1 MQKSSIQYILKL
13 SIPIFFANLAIPM
26 VGIIDTAL
34 MGNLGSLSYLS
45 ATSVAANLFS
55 MIFWSFGFLR
65 MGTVGMVS
73 QANGRNDY
81 TEILNIVVRNLL
93 FVLAISITIIL
104 LQNLILSLSLKIFDL
119 SEATRNLYEQYFKI
133 RVYSAPGELTLY
145 IITGLFVGLQKT
157 KTSSLAV
164 GFFSILNILL
174 SIVLV
179 TKFDLNIKGVAYGTL
194 FSALITSIIFLI
206 YMFWYL
212 SKYTKIT
219 INFAQIF
226 NLKKI
231 KNIFN
236 INLNIFIRTIL
247 LTFSFLWFTYLG
259 TQIGET
265 YVAANFNLKK
275 IKNIFNINLNI
286 FIRTILLTFS
296 FLWFTY
302 LGTQIGENYVAA
314 NAILINLVFLSAFIL
329 DAYAFS
335 TEGIVGYSL
344 GKKDLNLF
352 KNIVKNSFILSSI
365 SGLIISIIFF
375 FTNNLVINLMSDIN
389 EIREL
394 SSSYAVWLI
403 ILPVISS
410 FCYQF
415 DGIFIGASQTKELRN
430 AMIFSVFSYLLISI
444 LLIKFLFNTGIWIS
458 LCIFMI
464 LRAVSLFY
472 YLDKIYLRFRKN

>member
-1 MQKSSIQYILKL
+1 
-13 SIPIFFANLAIPM
+13 
-26 VGIIDTAL
+26 
-34 MGNLGSLSYLS
+34 
-45 ATSVAANLFS
+45 
-55 MIFWSFGFLR
+55 
-65 MGTVGMVS
+65 
-73 QANGRNDY
+73 
-81 TEILNIVVRNLL
+81 
-93 FVLAISITIIL
+93 
-104 LQNLILSLSLKIFDL
+104 
-119 SEATRNLYEQYFKI
+119 
-133 RVYSAPGELTLY
+133 
-145 IITGLFVGLQKT
+145 
-157 KTSSLAV
+157 
-164 GFFSILNILL
+164 
-174 SIVLV
+174 
-179 TKFDLNIKGVAYGTL
+179 
-194 FSALITSIIFLI
+194 
-206 YMFWYL
+206 MFWYL

-219 INFAQIF
+219 INFAQI
-226 NLKKI
+226 
-231 KNIFN
+231 
-236 INLNIFIRTIL
+236 
-247 LTFSFLWFTYLG
+247 
-259 TQIGET
+259 
-265 YVAANFNLKK
+265 FNLKK

>member
-73 QANGRNDY
+73 QANGRNNY

-212 SKYTKIT
+212 SKYTKII
-219 INFAQIF
+219 INFAQI
-226 NLKKI
+226 
-231 KNIFN
+231 
-236 INLNIFIRTIL
+236 
-247 LTFSFLWFTYLG
+247 
-259 TQIGET
+259 
-265 YVAANFNLKK
+265 FNLKK

-415 DGIFIGASQTKELRN
+415 DGIFIGASQSKELRN

>member
-119 SEATRNLYEQYFKI
+119 SETTRNLYKQYFKI

-212 SKYTKIT
+212 SKYTKII

-231 KNIFN
+231 NNIFN

-259 TQIGET
+259 TQIGED
-265 YVAANFNLKK
+265 F
-275 IKNIFNINLNI
+275 
-286 FIRTILLTFS
+286 
-296 FLWFTY
+296 
-302 LGTQIGENYVAA
+302 VAA

-344 GKKDLNLF
+344 GKKDLNFF

-375 FTNNLVINLMSDIN
+375 FTYNLVINLMSDIN

-458 LCIFMI
+458 LCIFMV

>member
-259 TQIGET
+259 TQIGED
-265 YVAANFNLKK
+265 
-275 IKNIFNINLNI
+275 
-286 FIRTILLTFS
+286 
-296 FLWFTY
+296 
-302 LGTQIGENYVAA
+302 YVAA
-314 NAILINLVFLSAFIL
+314 NAAPGDVANLSLGGGIYELTDLAVIALGAKGIYVALAAGNESEDAENHSPARAEGANLYTVSAMDINDNWASFSNFGDHVDYCAPGVNV
-329 DAYAFS
+329 FS
-335 TEGIVGYSL
+335 TYKGGAFATMSGTSMAAPHVCGLLLLTNDNLTTDGYVN
-344 GKKDLNLF
+344 GD
-352 KNIVKNSFILSSI
+352 
-365 SGLIISIIFF
+365 
-375 FTNNLVINLMSDIN
+375 
-389 EIREL
+389 
-394 SSSYAVWLI
+394 
-403 ILPVISS
+403 P
-410 FCYQF
+410 
-415 DGIFIGASQTKELRN
+415 DGNPDPIAHN
-430 AMIFSVFSYLLISI
+430 
-444 LLIKFLFNTGIWIS
+444 
-458 LCIFMI
+458 
-464 LRAVSLFY
+464 
-472 YLDKIYLRFRKN
+472 

>member
-26 VGIIDTAL
+26 VGIIDTTL

-55 MIFWSFGFLR
+55 MIFWSFCFLR

-73 QANGRNDY
+73 QANGRNDHS
-81 TEILNIVVRNLL
+81 EILNIVIRNLL
-93 FVLAISITIIL
+93 FVLTISIIVIL
-104 LQNLILSLSLKIFDL
+104 IQNLILNLSLKIFDL
-119 SEATRNLYEQYFKI
+119 SEITKDLYEQYFKI
-133 RVYSAPGELTLY
+133 RIYSAPGELTLY

-157 KTSSLAV
+157 KTSSFVV
-164 GFFSILNILL
+164 GFFSILNILI
-174 SIVLV
+174 SVVLV
-179 TKFDLNIKGVAYGTL
+179 TKFDLNIKGVAYGTF

-206 YMFWYL
+206 YTFWYL
-212 SKYTKIT
+212 SKYAKIE
-219 INFAQIF
+219 IKFAQIL

-231 KNIFN
+231 KDIFN

-259 TQIGET
+259 TQIGED
-265 YVAANFNLKK
+265 
-275 IKNIFNINLNI
+275 
-286 FIRTILLTFS
+286 
-296 FLWFTY
+296 
-302 LGTQIGENYVAA
+302 YVAA

-344 GKKDLNLF
+344 GKKDLTLF
-352 KNIVKNSFILSSI
+352 KNIVRNSFILSSI

-375 FTNNLVINLMSDIN
+375 LTNNFVINFMSDID
-389 EIREL
+389 EIRKL
-394 SSSYAVWLI
+394 SSSYVIWLI

-430 AMIFSVFSYLLISI
+430 AMIFSVLVYLLISI

-464 LRAVSLFY
+464 LRAISLFW
-472 YLDKIYLRFRKN
+472 YLNRIYLRF

>member
-104 LQNLILSLSLKIFDL
+104 LQNLILSLSLKIFDF

-259 TQIGET
+259 TQIGED
-265 YVAANFNLKK
+265 F
-275 IKNIFNINLNI
+275 
-286 FIRTILLTFS
+286 
-296 FLWFTY
+296 
-302 LGTQIGENYVAA
+302 VAA

-375 FTNNLVINLMSDIN
+375 FTNSLVINLLSDID
-389 EIREL
+389 EIRKL

-464 LRAVSLFY
+464 LRAISLFY

>member
-1 MQKSSIQYILKL
+1 MQKSSIKYILKL
-13 SIPIFFANLAIPM
+13 SIPIFFANLAVPM

-34 MGNLGSLSYLS
+34 MGNLGNLSYLS

-81 TEILNIVVRNLL
+81 SEILNIVIRNLL
-93 FVLAISITIIL
+93 FVALISIIIIL
-104 LQNLILSLSLKIFDL
+104 LQNFILNLSLKIFDL
-119 SEATRNLYEQYFKI
+119 SETTRDLYEEYFKI

-157 KTSSLAV
+157 KTSSFAV
-164 GFFSILNILL
+164 GFFSLLNILI

-179 TKFDLNIKGVAYGTL
+179 TKFNLNIKGVAYGTL
-194 FSALITSIIFLI
+194 LSALITSSIFLF
-206 YMFWYL
+206 YTFFYL
-212 SKYTKIT
+212 SKFTKIK
-219 INFAQIF
+219 IDFGQIL
-226 NLKKI
+226 NLNKI
-231 KNIFN
+231 KDIFN

-259 TQIGET
+259 TQIGED
-265 YVAANFNLKK
+265 
-275 IKNIFNINLNI
+275 
-286 FIRTILLTFS
+286 
-296 FLWFTY
+296 
-302 LGTQIGENYVAA
+302 YVAA

-365 SGLIISIIFF
+365 SGLIISIIYFF
-375 FTNNLVINLMSDIN
+375 SYEQVINLMSDLE
-389 EIREL
+389 EIRKL
-394 SSSYAVWLI
+394 SSSYVIWLI
-403 ILPVISS
+403 IFPLISS

-430 AMIFSVFSYLLISI
+430 AMIFSVFSYLIISI
-444 LLIKFLFNTGIWIS
+444 FLTKLLFNNGIWIS

-464 LRAVSLFY
+464 LRALSLFY
-472 YLDKIYLRFRKN
+472 YLDKIYLRFKS

>member
-1 MQKSSIQYILKL
+1 MQKSSISYILRL

-81 TEILNIVVRNLL
+81 TEILNIVIRNLL
-93 FVLAISITIIL
+93 FVLVISIAIIL

-119 SEATRNLYEQYFKI
+119 SEATRNLYKQYFKI

-157 KTSSLAV
+157 KTSSFAV
-164 GFFSILNILL
+164 GLFSILNILI

-179 TKFDLNIKGVAYGTL
+179 SKFNLNIKGVAYGTL

-259 TQIGET
+259 TQIGED
-265 YVAANFNLKK
+265 
-275 IKNIFNINLNI
+275 
-286 FIRTILLTFS
+286 
-296 FLWFTY
+296 
-302 LGTQIGENYVAA
+302 YVAA

-352 KNIVKNSFILSSI
+352 KEIVKNSFILSSL

-375 FTNNLVINLMSDIN
+375 FTYEIVINLMSDIK

-394 SSSYAVWLI
+394 SSSYVIWLI
-403 ILPVISS
+403 ILPLISS

-415 DGIFIGASQTKELRN
+415 DGIFIGVSQTKELRN
-430 AMIFSVFSYLLISI
+430 AMMFSVLNYLIISI
-444 LLIKFLFNTGIWIS
+444 ILTKLMFNNGIWIS

-472 YLDKIYLRFRKN
+472 YLDKIYLRFSKST

>member
-1 MQKSSIQYILKL
+1 MQKSSIKYILKL
-13 SIPIFFANLAIPM
+13 SIPIFFANLAVPM

-34 MGNLGSLSYLS
+34 MGNLGNLSYLS

-81 TEILNIVVRNLL
+81 SEILNIVIRNLL
-93 FVLAISITIIL
+93 FVALISIIIIL
-104 LQNLILSLSLKIFDL
+104 LQNFILNLSLKIFDL
-119 SEATRNLYEQYFKI
+119 SENTKDLYEKYFRI

-157 KTSSLAV
+157 KTSSFAV
-164 GFFSILNILL
+164 GFFSLLNILI

-179 TKFDLNIKGVAYGTL
+179 AIFDLNIKGVAYGTF
-194 FSALITSIIFLI
+194 FSALITSSIFLF
-206 YMFWYL
+206 YTFFYL
-212 SKYTKIT
+212 SKFTKIK
-219 INFAQIF
+219 IDFEQIL
-226 NLKKI
+226 NLNQI

-259 TQIGET
+259 TQIGED
-265 YVAANFNLKK
+265 
-275 IKNIFNINLNI
+275 
-286 FIRTILLTFS
+286 
-296 FLWFTY
+296 
-302 LGTQIGENYVAA
+302 YVAA

-352 KNIVKNSFILSSI
+352 KNIVKNSFILSSL
-365 SGLIISIIFF
+365 SGLIISIIYFF
-375 FTNNLVINLMSDIN
+375 AYEYVINLMSDLE
-389 EIREL
+389 EIRKL
-394 SSSYAVWLI
+394 SSSYVIWLI
-403 ILPVISS
+403 ILPLISS

-430 AMIFSVFSYLLISI
+430 AMVFSVMSYLIISI
-444 LLIKFLFNTGIWIS
+444 VLTKLLFNNGIWIS

-464 LRAVSLFY
+464 LRALSLFY
-472 YLDKIYLRFRKN
+472 YLNKIYLRF